1 MNSLRNTIAFFC
13 LLATWSGVAAN
24 AQQANAKQARF
35 ASVGTS
41 NADLILDAI
50 DEKVVGQ
57 FKNAW
62 RSVGAG
68 VDKIEAV
75 VLLYR
80 KLDGSLEATLEP
92 ITYQVERS
100 EFRWNAAISGVV
112 HTHPN
117 CDDSRPAGADL
128 RLAKRFQVPVFTITS
143 RGMYMYDPEKN
154 KISLVKP
161 GLNWLDPSKWSFNS
175 NLALNNLN
183 F

>member
-50 DEKVVGQ
+50 DEKVVAQ

-62 RSVGAG
+62 RSFGAG

-92 ITYQVERS
+92 MTYQFERS
-100 EFRWNAAISGVV
+100 EFRWNAAIFGVV

-128 RLAKRFQVPVFTITS
+128 RLAKRFQVPVLRSPHAACTL
-143 RGMYMYDPEKN
+143 YDPEKN
-154 KISLVKP
+154 KTSLVKP
-161 GLNWLDPSKWSFNS
+161 GLNWLDPSKWSFNP

-183 F
+183 R